1 MTEKEIPDADT
12 DSGTPAPADRDTG
25 TGAATP
31 KGADTPTGSDAPAG
45 ADAGADAPAGADTAD
60 VGTDAPADDG
70 APTDVAVAAD
80 AAADTGTD
88 APADVDAPADAH
100 AHAGAGAEAGT
111 GATSPGGLVDLT
123 VVVPA
128 YNEERRLRPT
138 LDAIRDH
145 LRADPGRWGEWE
157 LIVVDDGS
165 TDRTAEVAAEAA
177 ADEPR
182 IHVVRSDRNH
192 GKGHALRQGVL
203 ASYGRRVLVTD
214 ADLATPIDELDRLDQ
229 QLTADGGGGAA
240 IGSRAHPDARIEV
253 RQLAVREWL
262 GRLGNRLIQLVAVD
276 GISDTQCGF
285 KLFDGERA
293 RAAFAESRLDGW
305 GIDVEILRFFRRS
318 GRPVTEVPVRWS
330 HQPGSKVRPLDY
342 GRVLLELARLRSTRG
357 PADRVRDWAGRH
369 RTGLAVAG
377 LYVLA
382 SFFLYKG
389 LWADLDRAYL
399 ADAGSDQNQWEW
411 FFAVTAD
418 NVTHLRNPLFTTV
431 QNFPDGVNL
440 MANTVM
446 LGLSVPLAP
455 VTLAL
460 GPAVTWAL
468 VLTLGLAATAGA
480 WYWLFVRR
488 LTAHRWA
495 AALGAALAAFAP
507 PMISHANAHPNFLVL
522 FMIPVIIDRALK
534 LCAPAPDAGQGRR
547 GTVRDGVLLGLFAT
561 YQIFLGEEALLL
573 AVMGMLLFALS
584 YAVLRRDVARAVF
597 GPLLRGSGVA
607 LLVCLP
613 LLAFPLYWQ
622 FLGPQSYHSV
632 LHGDNAGNSP
642 LAFLEFSGR
651 ALFGDEA
658 TADALA
664 MNRTEQNAFYGWPL
678 ISLTLG
684 IVVWLWRLAVVR
696 ALAVTAVGAALLSL
710 GPRIPVPYT
719 DIVVPGPWWLL
730 RDQPL
735 FESVIESRVAMV
747 CAPALG
753 ALVALA
759 VAHLADARD
768 ARDVAGALDGRVAR
782 QLRVQRAVG
791 LAVVAAAL
799 IPIVPTPL
807 PVRERPDVP
816 RFFTEKMYRPYVAE
830 GESVVPVPL
839 PDPGNAEALHWL
851 SATGLG
857 FSVPGGYFNGPWGED
872 RMGIY
877 GAPARYT
884 SNMLREVRYSGR
896 AAVIDDKWR
905 AQARFDLD
913 FWKGGVVVLAPQPN
927 DAALYETLE
936 QLFERPG
943 KRIGGVWIWDL
954 PPRG

>member
-1 MTEKEIPDADT
+1 MTTEE
-12 DSGTPAPADRDTG
+12 TP
-25 TGAATP
+25 
-31 KGADTPTGSDAPAG
+31 GADTSA
-45 ADAGADAPAGADTAD
+45 
-60 VGTDAPADDG
+60 GTDTNAS
-70 APTDVAVAAD
+70 
-80 AAADTGTD
+80 TGTD
-88 APADVDAPADAH
+88 TDARAGTDTDTRAGTDTDTRAGGTDVDTDAGTDTDTDTDAGPALDT
-100 AHAGAGAEAGT
+100 GAGTDPAGT
-111 GATSPGGLVDLT
+111 GAHTATRARTGTGSGGLVDLT

-145 LRADPGRWGEWE
+145 LRADPDRWGDWE

-177 ADEPR
+177 EAEPR
-182 IHVVRSDRNH
+182 IQLVRSDGNH

-214 ADLATPIDELDRLDQ
+214 ADLATPIGELDRLDER
-229 QLTADGGGGAA
+229 LSADGGGGAA

-262 GRLGNRLIQLVAVD
+262 GRLGNRLIQRVAVD

-293 RAAFAESRLDGW
+293 RTAFADSRLDGW

-318 GRPVTEVPVRWS
+318 GWPVTEVPVRWS

-342 GRVLLELARLRSTRG
+342 GRVLLELARLRASPGRPPKDGGGRQGGILGAVRG
-357 PADRVRDWAGRH
+357 WGRRH
-369 RTGLAVAG
+369 RTDLAVAG
-377 LYVLA
+377 LFVLA
-382 SFFLYKG
+382 SFFLYKE
-389 LWADLDRAYL
+389 LWADLDRGYL

-418 NVTHLRNPLFTTV
+418 NVTHLRNPLFTTI

-446 LGLSVPLAP
+446 LGLSVPLTP
-455 VTLAL
+455 VTLAF
-460 GPAVTWAL
+460 GPVVTWAL
-468 VLTLGLAATAGA
+468 VLTLGLAGTAFA
-480 WYWLFVRR
+480 WYRLFARR
-488 LTAHRWA
+488 LTANRRA
-495 AALGAALAAFAP
+495 AALGGALAAFGP

-522 FMIPVIIDRALK
+522 FMIPVIIDRALR
-534 LCAPAPDAGQGRR
+534 LCAPDRDGARPR
-547 GTVRDGVLLGLFAT
+547 TVRDGVLLGLFAT
-561 YQIFLGEEALLL
+561 YQIFLGEEPLLL
-573 AVMGMLLFALS
+573 AVMGTLLFALS
-584 YAVLRRDVARAVF
+584 YAVVRRDVARAAL
-597 GPLLRGSGVA
+597 GPLLRGVGVA

-613 LLAFPLYWQ
+613 LVAFPLYWQ

-632 LHGDNAGNSP
+632 LHGDSAGNSP
-642 LAFLEFSGR
+642 LSFLEFSGR
-651 ALFGDEA
+651 ALLGDEA

-684 IVVWLWRLAVVR
+684 IAVWLWRLAVVR
-696 ALAVTAVGAALLSL
+696 ALAFTAAAAALLSL
-710 GPRIPVPYT
+710 GQKIRIPYT
-719 DIVVPGPWWLL
+719 DVVLPGPWRALAH
-730 RDQPL
+730 QPL
-735 FESVIESRVAMV
+735 FESVIESRVAMI

-753 ALVALA
+753 AMVALA
-759 VAHLADARD
+759 VASLVDARDVREARDAHDVREPRDVRD
-768 ARDVAGALDGRVAR
+768 ARDVRERVPGGHR
-782 QLRVQRAVG
+782 LIG
-791 LAVVAAAL
+791 FAVVAVAL
-799 IPIVPTPL
+799 LPIVPTPL
-807 PVRERPDVP
+807 PVRERPEVP
-816 RFFTEKMYRPYVAE
+816 RFFTEKMYRAYVAE

-839 PDPGNAEALHWL
+839 PDPADAEALRWQ
-851 SATGLG
+851 SSTGFG
-857 FSVPGGYFNGPWGED
+857 FSVPRGYFNGPWGEN

-884 SNMLREVRYSGR
+884 SSMLRDVRYSGQVP
-896 AAVIDDKWR
+896 VIDDRWR

-927 DAALYETLE
+927 DGALYETLE
-936 QLFERPG
+936 KLFQRPG
-943 KRIGGVWIWDL
+943 KRTGGVWIWDL
-954 PPRG
+954 PARR